1 MYQKIIQKY
10 KITLIFPVL
19 LCALLLSG
27 CSSSHLKDGFYT
39 AQMSE
44 YSHGWKEYLCIM
56 VKDDKI
62 VYAEFNAKDPSG
74 YIKAWDNAYM
84 RNMAAVESTYPND
97 YTRKYVAQL
106 MEAQGTDGLDTV
118 SGATHSGNNFVR
130 LAAAVIEQAASGNPN
145 TVTVQAE
152 EE

>member
-1 MYQKIIQKY
+1 MKKY
-10 KITLIFPVL
+10 LCLTLLFLTLIL
-19 LCALLLSG
+19 GG
-27 CSSSHLKDGFYT
+27 CGSADKMKDGFYT
-39 AQMSE
+39 AEMSDF
-44 YSHGWKEYLCIM
+44 SHGWKEYLCIM

-84 RNMAAVESTYPND
+84 QNMAAVEETYPND

-106 MEAQGTDGLDTV
+106 IEAQDTNGLDTV

-130 LAAAVIEQAASGNPN
+130 LAAAVIAQAADGNPDI
-145 TVTVQAE
+145 VTVESEAE
-152 EE
+152 

>member
-1 MYQKIIQKY
+1 MNKNFRFLLFIP
-10 KITLIFPVL
+10 IFLCTWL
-19 LCALLLSG
+19 LNG
-27 CSSSHLKDGFYT
+27 CSSATLKDGFYT

-62 VYAEFNAKDPSG
+62 VYAEFNAKNPSG

-84 RNMAAVESTYPND
+84 ENMATVNHTYPND

-106 MEAQGTDGLDTV
+106 IETQSSDDIDTV
-118 SGATHSGNNFVR
+118 SGATNSGNNFLK
-130 LAAAVIEQAASGNPN
+130 LAAAVIEQAADGNPD
-145 TVTVQAE
+145 TVIVQSE
-152 EE
+152 E

>member
-1 MYQKIIQKY
+1 
-10 KITLIFPVL
+10 
-19 LCALLLSG
+19 
-27 CSSSHLKDGFYT
+27 
-39 AQMSE
+39 
-44 YSHGWKEYLCIM
+44 M

-84 RNMAAVESTYPND
+84 RNMAAVQNTYPND

-106 MEAQGTDGLDTV
+106 METQGTDGLDTV

>member
-1 MYQKIIQKY
+1 MNQRFRFRR
-10 KITLIFPVL
+10 LVL
-19 LCALLLSG
+19 PALFCAWILGG
-27 CSSSHLKDGFYT
+27 CSSATLKDGFYT
-39 AQMSE
+39 AQMSD

-84 RNMAAVESTYPND
+84 QNMAAVEETYPND

-106 MEAQGTDGLDTV
+106 IEAQDTNGLDTV

-130 LAAAVIEQAASGNPN
+130 LAAAVIAQAADGNPDI
-145 TVTVQAE
+145 VTVESEAE
-152 EE
+152 